1 MPRELLANSETEAQ
15 PEKPCGDQGT
25 EQQAIDVNKIP
36 KKPRI
41 ANPNNWHPKLKAV
54 LEEPLKA
61 AGYPS
66 FTKVLNFC
74 KQDAYSLFPKGSPIC
89 VPNVF
94 FGRCFNGDKCTQ
106 KHTLPKEAQ
115 VEAMLKMVEPFV
127 KNPIKL
133 KSGQ

>member
-1 MPRELLANSETEAQ
+1 MPYPSSTAVEVLEAAKQLQREQEEAQ
-15 PEKPCGDQGT
+15 A
-25 EQQAIDVNKIP
+25 QAVQALERATNAATKS
-36 KKPRI
+36 RE
-41 ANPNNWHPKLKAV
+41 LKAV
-54 LEEPLKA
+54 LEEPLKV

-66 FTKVLNFC
+66 FTNVLNFC
-74 KQDAYSLFPKGSPIC
+74 KQDAYNLFLKGSPVC